1 MGEHNW
7 NFNGYIAYPLEMIA
21 REILGIDERETKET
35 IFSATSICAGTFAEA
50 MYELLRQSET
60 YIDSND
66 MRTFE
71 KQIDT
76 YWGKGHMEIPEKRSI
91 ELFEDFK
98 RILNL
103 KKGA

>member
-1 MGEHNW
+1 MEGENW

-21 REILGIDERETKET
+21 REMLGIDEREVKET
-35 IFSATSICAGTFAEA
+35 IFSATSICAGTFVEA
-50 MYELLRQSET
+50 MYELLRHSET

-76 YWGKGHMEIPEKRSI
+76 YWGKEYTDIPENRSI

-98 RILNL
+98 RVLNL
-103 KKGA
+103 KKA